1 MQKAAGHIE
10 VSRKGRFR
18 DTKMGVSQAVAH
30 NPEVGGSNPSPA
42 TIKNLETITVSRFF
56 LCLSYPLLYPLRYSK
71 PNCGYRKYRGFTR
84 FTSSRKMTAWFLNA
98 QTNLTQHEPEAVFS
112 ASGSSFTLCCFLN
125 NYIVH
130 LNVQIATEREQIVYA
145 RHITST

>member
-1 MQKAAGHIE
+1 MWGDIQDIFLFGCPKTIDITGFFKKFCIAT
-10 VSRKGRFR
+10 R
-18 DTKMGVSQAVAH
+18 
-30 NPEVGGSNPSPA
+30 